1 MKKNQL
7 VAELYIDE
15 ILLGILYLEVA
26 DLAMGAL
33 SGMLIPGENY
43 QRFKNE
49 FQQITESKGLVNSD
63 DFNLNVRIENNL
75 KLEPEGGIALYD
87 FKKIDEIQV
96 DVAGLDSDVISKY
109 FQVD

>member
-15 ILLGILYLEVA
+15 ILLGTLYLEVT

-33 SGMLIPGENY
+33 SGILIPGENY

-75 KLEPEGGIALYD
+75 KMEPEGGIALYD
-87 FKKIDEIQV
+87 FKKFDEIQV